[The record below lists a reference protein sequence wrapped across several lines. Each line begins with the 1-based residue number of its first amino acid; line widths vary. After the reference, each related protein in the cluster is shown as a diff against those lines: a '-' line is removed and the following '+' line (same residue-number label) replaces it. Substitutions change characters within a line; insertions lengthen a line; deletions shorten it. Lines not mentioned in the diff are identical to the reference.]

1 MECKKCGQII
11 TDGATVCEHCGQNI
25 NEPVAAQVQTEA
37 AAPAAPAAKKENV
50 LTGTVGALIG
60 AVIGAAAIILIS
72 QLGYVASISG
82 LILAVCVI
90 KGYELLGGKLG
101 IAGALICL
109 VLVLVTPYVA
119 DRIDWA
125 LMIMDAY
132 KDEGVTLAQAFAAVP
147 ALVDEG
153 SIDSAIYTGSLVKLY
168 IFAALGGFGTLVGM
182 FKKKA

>member
-1 MECKKCGQII
+1 MECKKCGQPIAAG
-11 TDGATVCEHCGQNI
+11 TTVCEHCGQVLD
-25 NEPVAAQVQTEA
+25 EPVVTPAQSETVT
-37 AAPAAPAAKKENV
+37 PAAPVQKQENV

-101 IAGALICL
+101 IVGILICL
-109 VLVLVTPYVA
+109 ALVLVTPYIA

-125 LMIMDAY
+125 LAIMDAY
-132 KDEGVTLAQAFAAVP
+132 KDEGVNLAQAFAAVP
-147 ALVDEG
+147 ALVEDG
-153 SIDSAIYTGSLVKLY
+153 AIDSAIYTENIVKLY

>member
-1 MECKKCGQII
+1 MDCKKCGQPIAHG
-11 TDGATVCEHCGQNI
+11 TTVCEHCGQNI
-25 NEPVAAQVQTEA
+25 NEPIVAEVQPEA
-37 AAPAAPAAKKENV
+37 VQPVSPVQKKENV

-101 IAGALICL
+101 IAGMLICL

-119 DRIDWA
+119 DRMDWA
-125 LMIMDAY
+125 IVVMNAY
-132 KDEGVTLAQAFAAVP
+132 KDEGVTLGQAFAAVP

-153 SIDSAIYTGSLVKLY
+153 SIDSAIYTGNLVKLY
-168 IFAALGGFGTLVGM
+168 LFAALGGFGTLVGM
-182 FKKKA
+182 FKKK